1 MDKKELY
8 NMKDELLNL
17 KAQEL
22 EKIENHNEYAMRANE
37 QRDFMEKQMK
47 REAMRADEESEARF
61 RKMMQ
66 MGKEKENIERLKN
79 IPKEEFA
86 KKAIIKPLKIE
97 SPVVIKGSGMRIVE
111 PPVGELEIREEN
123 HKTR

>member
-22 EKIENHNEYAMRANE
+22 EKIENHNEY
-37 QRDFMEKQMK
+37 
-47 REAMRADEESEARF
+47 AMRADEESEARF

-86 KKAIIKPLKIE
+86 KKVIIKPLKIE